1 MYTVSYTHLD
11 VYKRQGFNAA
21 QIGDGNIT
29 NIVIKSRYALLDMKC
44 DKLEIR
50 LKQFLKKLV
59 KVVLDEIN
67 GNNGTGYT
75 LNDVDIRFTRQI
87 MTNACLLYTSI
98 KKGLYPFAED
108 CGDGVRPNIKI
119 YTDRF
124 IAVSYTHL
132 DVYKRQV
139 VRITW

>member
-1 MYTVSYTHLD
+1 MD
-11 VYKRQGFNAA
+11 YKALAEAYPNLIPTAKAA
-21 QIGDGNIT
+21 ELMEMHPN
-29 NIVIKSRYALLDMKC
+29 LLR
-44 DKLEIR
+44 ER
-50 LKQFLKKLV
+50 
-59 KVVLDEIN
+59 
-67 GNNGTGYT
+67 
-75 LNDVDIRFTRQI
+75 
-87 MTNACLLYTSI
+87 I